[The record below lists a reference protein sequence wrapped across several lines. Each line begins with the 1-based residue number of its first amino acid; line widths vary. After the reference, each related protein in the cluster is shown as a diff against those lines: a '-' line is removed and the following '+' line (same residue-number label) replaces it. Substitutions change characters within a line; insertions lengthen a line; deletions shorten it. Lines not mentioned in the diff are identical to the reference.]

1 MVKTIHVS
9 SAVLSIGG
17 FFVRGILMIKVSP
30 LLQARVSRIAPHI
43 IDTVLLVSAVV
54 LVSRWGWM
62 VLQQPWLI
70 TKIVALLVYI
80 ALGMIALREG
90 RVMAVRIGA
99 WLAAMLVFFY
109 IVTVAMTKN
118 PLPFG

>member
-1 MVKTIHVS
+1 M
-9 SAVLSIGG
+9 LSIGG